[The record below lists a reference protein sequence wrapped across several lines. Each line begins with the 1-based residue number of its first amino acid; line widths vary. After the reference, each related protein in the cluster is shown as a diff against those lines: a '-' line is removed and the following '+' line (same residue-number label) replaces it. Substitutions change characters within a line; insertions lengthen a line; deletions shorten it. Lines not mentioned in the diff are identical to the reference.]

1 MTNAPLPPSSRLG
14 GAADVESGLE
24 LRLSGI
30 SADQSQVLAR
40 LRLQRQVEHLCKIP
54 RLVAELLAGRH
65 HAIEDDIAARLQR
78 YAGLDPEVLRAVGG
92 DRFPPAPLWDVSRVS
107 R

>member
-1 MTNAPLPPSSRLG
+1 MNEAPLPPSLRLR
-14 GAADVESGLE
+14 GAADVESDLE
-24 LRLSGI
+24 PRLS

-40 LRLQRQVEHLCKIP
+40 LRHQREVEHLCKTP
-54 RLVAELLAGRH
+54 RLVAELLAEIGRR
-65 HAIEDDIAARLQR
+65 HAIEDGIAARLQR